1 MKVLSVTYV
10 ISPVVSIHAT
20 RPKGFF
26 AMFVENFPACHVDDL
41 VMMLLVMPIDQI
53 THCPWSKRT
62 YTMG

>member
-53 THCPWSKRT
+53 THCP
-62 YTMG
+62 